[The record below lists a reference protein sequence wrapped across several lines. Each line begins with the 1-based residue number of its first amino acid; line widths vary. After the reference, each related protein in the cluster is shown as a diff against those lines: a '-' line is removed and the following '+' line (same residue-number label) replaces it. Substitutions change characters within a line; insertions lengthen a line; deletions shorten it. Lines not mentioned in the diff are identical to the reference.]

1 MILNFGPQIEF
12 HLCGV
17 VMSGEKMTRQQL
29 SDILMDFCSHT
40 FLVCLSIL
48 GESTSNRVNQNVERT
63 HNLSLSA
70 ISTLWPVTFTAKSV
84 DIVTDGV
91 QKSIFYFSFYICV
104 MRTWPLLFCSLWR
117 SLLDHGW
124 LTCRHFAMWLEDMQG
139 TTRDATRKE
148 KKKKNTS
155 DHNARHVSKWVKW
168 EKHLYLSTTVCFWR
182 PLPFCAHWSREA
194 EPLLLYITKA
204 KYRQLISCAF

>member
-1 MILNFGPQIEF
+1 MTKYLHSAKMSFYYFFFNKHIFLILNFWPQIEF

-17 VMSGEKMTRQQL
+17 VMSGEKMTQQQL
-29 SDILMDFCSHT
+29 SDILIDFCSHT

-70 ISTLWPVTFTAKSV
+70 ISILWPVTFTAKPV

-91 QKSIFYFSFYICV
+91 QKCIFCISFYICV
-104 MRTWPLLFCSLWR
+104 MRTWPLLFCSLWC

-148 KKKKNTS
+148 
-155 DHNARHVSKWVKW
+155 
-168 EKHLYLSTTVCFWR
+168 
-182 PLPFCAHWSREA
+182 
-194 EPLLLYITKA
+194 
-204 KYRQLISCAF
+204 